1 MSLEILHFDNRED
14 WLKGRDYIKGLGG
27 SDAAAACGL
36 SRHKSQMLLWSEKTG
51 KTKPKNISNLDYVQM
66 GVKTEGPMREL
77 FAAMHPEL
85 EVQYKP
91 FDIYRQVER
100 PWCFATLDGDI
111 RDRATGDRGILEIK
125 KADCMNK
132 ADRERWMGR
141 VPEDYFCQVLHQL
154 AATNYEFAYL
164 WALLRNGD
172 GSCTLREYYFPR
184 EEYRDDLK
192 ELLRMETIFM
202 DMVQSGRVPPAKLS
216 IP

>member
-36 SRHKSQMLLWSEKTG
+36 SRHKSQMLLWAEKTG
-51 KTKPKNISNLDYVQM
+51 KTKPKDLSGVDYVQM

-85 EVQYKP
+85 EILHKP
-91 FDIYRQVER
+91 FDIYRQAER

-141 VPEDYFCQVLHQL
+141 VPEEYFCQVLHQL
-154 AATNYEFAYL
+154 AATGYEFAYL
-164 WALLRNGD
+164 WALLRHGD

-184 EEYRDDLK
+184 EAYRDDLK
-192 ELLRMETIFM
+192 ELLRMETLFM
-202 DMVQSGRVPPAKLS
+202 EMVQSGRVPPAKLF